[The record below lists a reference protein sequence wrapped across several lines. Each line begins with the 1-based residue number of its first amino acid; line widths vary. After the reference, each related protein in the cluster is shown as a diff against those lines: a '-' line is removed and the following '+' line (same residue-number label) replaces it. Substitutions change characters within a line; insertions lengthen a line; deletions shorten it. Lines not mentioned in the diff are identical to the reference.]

1 MAAFF
6 VGIMR
11 KKSRLKLLCI
21 GVDLLFSVH
30 IVPQHAQLLVR
41 AKGQMPIAKA
51 AVQGCGLR
59 GRVQV
64 ECNVRF
70 FLVTGFWFVALM
82 MLIVLC
88 PERSLKARH
97 CAEPPGSQAALCLPG
112 KVACLD
118 ELVAML
124 VLWLVARLVLL
135 LGESEPTLY
144 PSQFDAVL
152 GLALLPGAKGTC
164 DRVCEWVPCTVSPL
178 PSRYSGLNPP

>member
-1 MAAFF
+1 
-6 VGIMR
+6 
-11 KKSRLKLLCI
+11 
-21 GVDLLFSVH
+21 
-30 IVPQHAQLLVR
+30 
-41 AKGQMPIAKA
+41 
-51 AVQGCGLR
+51 
-59 GRVQV
+59 VQV

-152 GLALLPGAKGTC
+152 GLALLPGAKGTQ
-164 DRVCEWVPCTVSPL
+164 R
-178 PSRYSGLNPP
+178 

>member
-1 MAAFF
+1 
-6 VGIMR
+6 
-11 KKSRLKLLCI
+11 
-21 GVDLLFSVH
+21 
-30 IVPQHAQLLVR
+30 
-41 AKGQMPIAKA
+41 
-51 AVQGCGLR
+51 
-59 GRVQV
+59 
-64 ECNVRF
+64 VRF

-152 GLALLPGAKGTC
+152 GLALLPGAKGANC
-164 DRVCEWVPCTVSPL
+164 KGLRMGSVHGIAVAVAVFWVESAVGSNIVKSRTTAVQAVL
-178 PSRYSGLNPP
+178 PA